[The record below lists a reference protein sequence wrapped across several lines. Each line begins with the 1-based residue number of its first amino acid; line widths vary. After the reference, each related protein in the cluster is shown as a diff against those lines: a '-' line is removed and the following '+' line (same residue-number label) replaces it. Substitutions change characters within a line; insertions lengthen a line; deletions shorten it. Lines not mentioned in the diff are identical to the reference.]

1 MQTRNHTEIQT
12 LAIQFKQ
19 FGFNQGRMGSPG
31 GRSQEPEHKLG
42 STNAMS
48 RAIVVAHT
56 RTVGFPRVCTGTNAL
71 STPFERKGCR
81 TLGSSKTSA
90 SRSSSCAARPILP
103 P

>member
-1 MQTRNHTEIQT
+1 MQTRNHTLIQT

-19 FGFNQGRMGSPG
+19 FGFNQEWMGLPG
-31 GRSQEPEHKLG
+31 GRSREPYYKLG

-48 RAIVVAHT
+48 RAIVVAHA
-56 RTVGFPRVCTGTNAL
+56 RTLGFPRVCCGTNAL

-90 SRSSSCAARPILP
+90 SRL
-103 P
+103 